1 MARPD
6 PVLNRLKG
14 LHPIAIDLSL
24 DRLRRL
30 LADLGH
36 PERKLPPV
44 IHVAGTNGKG
54 STIAF
59 ARAILEADGRTVHA
73 YTSPHLVRFNERI
86 RLAGELVSDEAL
98 TTILEEVEAINDG
111 RPITLFEV
119 TTAAALLAFSRVPA
133 DALLLEVGLGGRFD
147 ATNVVDRPAA
157 TVIARI
163 SYDHRDFLGESIE
176 GIAAEKAGIMKPG
189 VPAVWA
195 PQPDPRVTATFERV
209 AGEVGAK
216 PVAWTATPVPG
227 GFRFEGVGRT
237 LDLPLP
243 GLVGAHQIVNA
254 GGAIAA
260 ILAGAPF
267 PVSDAAI
274 AKGVSDA
281 EWPARLQRL
290 VRGPLVEAPPPDW
303 ELWLDGGHNDSA
315 GEVLAARAA
324 AWAAES
330 DPKPL
335 LLIHGMLTTKRPA
348 EFLGPLLP
356 FIRRWRGVGIPGEA
370 VAFTA
375 EALTDAARDLGVS
388 DAKAATGPED
398 ALRSLIETEPGPAR
412 VLICGSLYLAGEILS
427 VNG

>member
-36 PERKLPPV
+36 PERTLPPV

-54 STIAF
+54 STAAF
-59 ARAILEADGRTVHA
+59 VRAMLEADGRRVHA

-86 RLAGELVSDEAL
+86 RLAGELVSDDAL
-98 TTILEEVEAINDG
+98 TTILKEVEAVNAG
-111 RPITLFEV
+111 RPVTLFEV
-119 TTAAALLAFSRVPA
+119 TTAAALLAFARVPA
-133 DALLLEVGLGGRFD
+133 DALALEVGLGGRFD

-157 TVIARI
+157 TVITRV
-163 SYDHRDFLGESIE
+163 SYDHRDFLGDSIE

-195 PQPDPRVTATFERV
+195 PQPDTRVTTVFERI

-216 PVAWTATPVPG
+216 PVPWTVAPTDA
-227 GFRFEGVGRT
+227 GFRFEGAGRS
-237 LDLPLP
+237 LDLPTP

-260 ILAGAPF
+260 LSAGGLK
-267 PVSDAAI
+267 VSDRAI
-274 AKGVSDA
+274 TLGLASV

-290 VRGPLVEAPPPDW
+290 VRGPLVEASPGGW

-315 GEVLAARAA
+315 GEVLAAWAA
-324 AWAAES
+324 AWATEPN
-330 DPKPL
+330 PKPL
-335 LLIHGMLTTKRPA
+335 MLIHGMLATKQPA

-356 FIRRWRGVGIPGEA
+356 FIHRWRGVGITGEA

-375 EALTDAARDLGVS
+375 EALTTAARELGVS
-388 DAKAATGPED
+388 DAWSAESPD
-398 ALRSLIETEPGPAR
+398 SALRSLIEMEAGPAR
-412 VLICGSLYLAGEILS
+412 VLICGSLYLAGEILAT
-427 VNG
+427 NG

>member
-6 PVLNRLKG
+6 PVLNRLRG

-30 LADLGH
+30 LGDLGH
-36 PERKLPPV
+36 PERGLPPV

-59 ARAILEADGRTVHA
+59 ARAILEADGRSVHA

-86 RLAGELVSDEAL
+86 RLGGELISDDAL
-98 TTILEEVEAINDG
+98 TAILEEVEAINAG

-119 TTAAALLAFSRVPA
+119 TTATALLAFSRTPA

-157 TVIARI
+157 TVITRI
-163 SYDHRDFLGESIE
+163 SYDHRDFLGDAIE
-176 GIAAEKAGIMKPG
+176 GIAAEKAGILKPG
-189 VPAVWA
+189 VPAVWT
-195 PQPDPRVTATFERV
+195 PQPDPRVTATFERI
-209 AGEVGAK
+209 AEEVGA
-216 PVAWTATPVPG
+216 TPVSWSVTPG
-227 GFRFEGVGRT
+227 PRGFRFEGSGRR

-243 GLVGAHQIVNA
+243 NLVGAHQIVNA

-260 ILAGAPF
+260 LLAGVPF
-267 PVSDAAI
+267 TVSDLAI
-274 AKGVSDA
+274 ARGVVSA
-281 EWPARLQRL
+281 QWPARLQRL
-290 VRGPLVEAPPPDW
+290 VRGPLVEALPPDW

-324 AWAAES
+324 AWAGDAG
-330 DPKPL
+330 PKPL

-356 FIRRWRGVGIPGEA
+356 FIRRWRGVGISGEA

-375 EALTDAARDLGVS
+375 EALTEAARELGIP
-388 DAKAATGPED
+388 DARAAESPADG
-398 ALRSLIETEPGPAR
+398 LRSLIETEIGPAR
-412 VLICGSLYLAGEILS
+412 VLICGSLYLAGEIL
-427 VNG
+427 VDNG